1 MALLVLALGVLV
13 TGPTLLSSFR
23 NVEAAA
29 TEQKALQVY
38 RAFEA
43 DLRQLAISNLD
54 YAHWD
59 DSVQFVKDRNQ
70 HYIDANLVRQNLLG
84 MHVDLVW
91 IVDRDGHEI
100 YSGITD
106 RSGAEVVSPAPRA
119 YLQGLTRFL
128 PPPHSVDFPPVNSLL
143 ATSHGLMAVSA
154 HEIQRTDLTEPSGA
168 TLLFGRFIADTDI
181 ERVRETS
188 HEPVTMTYLG
198 GSSGATLRNLP
209 APVRAWLAAGN
220 AAQQILVTADDDT
233 HITGYAM
240 ARDANEHPIALF
252 STSSARDIFAL
263 GRRTTWTMLVTIVA
277 MFAAFGAAVFW
288 LTLRLKRSFIE
299 QDAVELRYR
308 NIGAQLREAVVL
320 LDGDTLAII
329 EANEAAMRALHCT
342 RQTVD
347 RFRVQDLFPELTP
360 QMLSD
365 ALSHPTERAVHVS
378 RAAQADGSWVDA
390 EINITCL
397 QIQGHRILTLVGH
410 DISHRKVA
418 EQREREARRKLSTLA
433 QRDAL
438 TGLPNRLY
446 LHLKMPRVLQNI
458 ATGDNVLALLY
469 VDVDDF
475 KNINDS
481 LGHASGDRL
490 LQIVARRMRAAVSS
504 HDVVARMG
512 GDEFVIVAPLMAN
525 RAAIDQLAFRL
536 QTAVGAAI
544 ALEGQTV
551 AVTASVGIA
560 VYPADGADFEALQ
573 RHADIA
579 LYQAKEAGRHCH
591 RFFSAD
597 MDVRF
602 SEHVALE
609 QSLRHAVGTNQIF
622 MEYQPIIDLRTGLM
636 SSLEALMRWRHPER
650 GIIPPIQFIPVA
662 EKSGLIVEIG
672 LQALTQV
679 IAQIRQ
685 WLDRDVPIVPIAV
698 NVSPLQFERT
708 DFAKDVSR
716 LAAKAGIDP
725 KWLRFEVTESAMM
738 TQPEKF
744 IDTLKTLRA
753 LGSQVLIDDFGTG
766 YSSLS
771 YLNRLPVDTLK
782 IDRAFV
788 RDLGTENARTPLIH
802 AVIDM
807 ARKLNLNTV
816 AEGVE
821 TPQQAA
827 LLSEFGCDYAQGYLY
842 SKPVSARQCR
852 ALLRELRRVRPLTET
867 LMVRALA
874 KADQPPASSSRR
886 TAIRPRPTRATT

>member
-1 MALLVLALGVLV
+1 MALVVLALGVLA

-29 TEQKALQVY
+29 TEQKARQVY

-91 IVDRDGHEI
+91 IVDRDGREI

-106 RSGAEVVSPAPRA
+106 RSGAEVVSPAPRP
-119 YLQGLTRFL
+119 YLQGLRRFL
-128 PPPHSVDFPPVNSLL
+128 PAPHSVDFPPVNGLL
-143 ATSHGLMAVSA
+143 ATPHGLIAVSA

-168 TLLFGRFIADTDI
+168 TLLFGRFVAESDI

-198 GSSGATLRNLP
+198 GSGAALRQLP
-209 APVRAWLAAGN
+209 APVRAWLASGDV
-220 AAQQILVTADDDT
+220 AQQTFVAADDDT
-233 HITGYAM
+233 HITGYAVV
-240 ARDANEHPIALF
+240 RDADAHPIAVF
-252 STSSARDIFAL
+252 STRSARDIFAL
-263 GRRTTWTMLVTIVA
+263 GRRTTEMMLATIVA
-277 MFAAFGAAVFW
+277 MFVAFGAAVLW
-288 LTLRLKRSFIE
+288 LTLRLKRSFID

-308 NIGAQLREAVVL
+308 NIGAQLREAIVL
-320 LDGDTLAII
+320 LDGETLAII

-347 RFRVQDLFPELTP
+347 RFRVQDIFPELTP
-360 QMLSD
+360 QILSD
-365 ALSHPTERAVHVS
+365 ALLPRTERSVHVS
-378 RAAQADGSWVDA
+378 RTAQADGGWVEA

-397 QIQGHRILTLVGH
+397 EIQGRRILTLVAH

-418 EQREREARRKLSTLA
+418 EQRERETRRKLSTLA
-433 QRDAL
+433 QHDAL

-458 ATGDNVLALLY
+458 ATGDNLLALLY
-469 VDVDDF
+469 IDVDNF

-481 LGHASGDRL
+481 LGHGSGDRL
-490 LQIVARRMRAAVSS
+490 LQVVARRMRAAVSS

-512 GDEFVIVAPLMAN
+512 GDEFVIVAPLMADL
-525 RAAIDQLAFRL
+525 AAIDQLAFRL

-544 ALEGQTV
+544 ALEGHTV

-591 RFFSAD
+591 RFFAAD

-609 QSLRHAVGTNQIF
+609 QALRHAAGTNQIF

-662 EKSGLIVEIG
+662 EKSGLIVELG

-685 WLDRDVPIVPIAV
+685 WLDKDVPIVPIAV

-708 DFAKDVSR
+708 DFARDVSR
-716 LAAKAGIDP
+716 LAAKAGVDP
-725 KWLRFEVTESAMM
+725 KWLRFEITESAMM
-738 TQPEKF
+738 TEPEKF

-753 LGSQVLIDDFGTG
+753 HGSQVLIDDFGTG

-788 RDLGTENARTPLIH
+788 RDLGTENSRTPLIH

-807 ARKLNLNTV
+807 ARKLKLNTV

-821 TPQQAA
+821 TPEQAA
-827 LLSEFGCDYAQGYLY
+827 LLTEFGCDYAQGYLY

-852 ALLRELRRVRPLTET
+852 ALLRELRRERPLTET
-867 LMVRALA
+867 LMVRAMA
-874 KADQPPASSSRR
+874 SADQPAATASRS
-886 TAIRPRPTRATT
+886 TAKRPRPARATT